1 MNDKPDY
8 YTLEIDSG
16 KEGLQKNLLSAIP
29 DSNQLD
35 FWFADDG
42 SGSQQWYI
50 PDFKKKPS

>member
-16 KEGLQKNLLSAIP
+16 KEGLQKNLLSVIP
-29 DSNQLD
+29 DSNQID